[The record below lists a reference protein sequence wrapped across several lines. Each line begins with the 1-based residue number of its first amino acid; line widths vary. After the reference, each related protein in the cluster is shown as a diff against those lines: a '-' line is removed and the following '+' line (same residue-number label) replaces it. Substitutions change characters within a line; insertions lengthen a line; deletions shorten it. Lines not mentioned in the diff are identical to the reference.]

1 MLTLILVG
9 CGGTM
14 PTANTIA
21 LPKPSAP
28 VAPIA
33 AQVKTQTI
41 VIRESNTEI
50 KQGLDAAI
58 DQLERIKEEK
68 DSTRADLLLQLD
80 EVWDKLTNVQDHAN
94 KQWAQIKTLEETNER
109 MTIAASTSDLEKET
123 LRASLTEANTRLV
136 AADEWQTKHAKKVA
150 VYEWIRGKI
159 WLISGI
165 ALVVGIAY
173 LAIKFFRP
181 L

>member
-9 CGGTM
+9 CSGTM

-58 DQLERIKEEK
+58 DQLERIKAEK
-68 DSTRADLLLQLD
+68 DATRADLLLQLD

-94 KQWAQIKTLEETNER
+94 KQWTQIKVLEETNER

-123 LRASLTEANTRLV
+123 LRAGIAEGNNRIVALT
-136 AADEWQTKHAKKVA
+136 EWQTKNAHKVNLYDWVKPK
-150 VYEWIRGKI
+150 VYWI
-159 WLISGI
+159 LGI
-165 ALVVGIAY
+165 GAVVGIAIFVIKSY
-173 LAIKFFRP
+173 LR
-181 L
+181 